1 MFFGFSGSHS
11 IHSPF
16 VYDLFENV
24 INKKTDCTIFKNIE
38 DVRNSMLF
46 SNEIIDCID
55 YGAGGSGS
63 SNKKRKIS
71 DIAKKSAKSQK
82 YCALLYRLAAYFK
95 PKTILELGTS
105 LGISTLY
112 QSLPGETLKVITIEG
127 CENTA
132 AIAKNNFNVSSAANI
147 DLIVGEFDEVLPKVL
162 KNIESTDYVFFD
174 GNHSYEPTINYFHQC
189 LEKANENS
197 LFVFDDI
204 HWSDEM
210 ENAWMYIKNH
220 EKVSISIDLFFMGLI
235 FFRKRI
241 TKQNF
246 IIRF

>member
-1 MFFGFSGSHS
+1 
-11 IHSPF
+11 
-16 VYDLFENV
+16 VYDLFANV
-24 INKKTDCTIFKNIE
+24 INKKTDSSIFKSIKNI
-38 DVRNSMLF
+38 RNSMLA

-55 YGAGGSGS
+55 YGASGS
-63 SNKKRKIS
+63 EGNNTKRKIS

-82 YCALLYRLAAYFK
+82 YCALLFRLVDSFK

-112 QSLPGETLKVITIEG
+112 QALPNYHPKVITIEG

-132 AIAKNNFNVSSAANI
+132 AIARNNFKISGQKI
-147 DLIVGEFDEVLPKVL
+147 DVITGEFTRVLPQIL
-162 KNIESTDYVFFD
+162 KYIKNTDYVFFD
-174 GNHSYEPTINYFHQC
+174 GNHRYEPTISYFEQC
-189 LEKANENS
+189 LEKANDNS

-210 ENAWMYIKNH
+210 ENAWKYIKNH

-235 FFRKRI
+235 FFRKGI